1 MNIESNIKLAGQ
13 KFIHALEEFFKSVYD
28 DNKLP
33 SHGIDHHRRVWRYA
47 RELLHFINLEE
58 EITDSR
64 FIEKLIIA
72 CYLHDIGMAVD
83 KGDSHG
89 RNSRL
94 LCEKFFRENNMSLPD
109 YQDVLEAVEN
119 HDNKEY
125 FDSSSPNKLLLLLSV
140 ADDLDAFGHIGIYR
154 YIEIYQARGIQP
166 DKIGPMIL
174 ENAARRFKNFESIFG
189 RFPGLIEK
197 HRKRYLVL
205 ESFFKEFVS
214 ELKNSDAVPRSGST
228 IV

>member
-33 SHGIDHHRRVWRYA
+33 SHGIDHHRRVWNYA
-47 RELLHFINLEE
+47 KELLQYLHKTEE
-58 EITDSR
+58 KTDQD
-64 FIEKLIIA
+64 FVEKLLIA
-72 CYLHDIGMAVD
+72 SYLHDIGMAVD
-83 KGDSHG
+83 QGERHG
-89 RNSRL
+89 LHSRI
-94 LCEKFFRENNMSLPD
+94 LCEQFLSVNYLHLSDF
-109 YQDVLEAVEN
+109 QDVLEAIEN

-125 FDSSSPNKLLLLLSV
+125 IDSPSDNRLLMLLSV

-154 YIEIYQARGIQP
+154 YIEIYLARGAQP

-174 ENAARRFKNFESIFG
+174 ENAARRFINFESIFG

-205 ESFFKEFVS
+205 ESFFKDFVS
-214 ELKNSDAVPRSGST
+214 EL
-228 IV
+228 